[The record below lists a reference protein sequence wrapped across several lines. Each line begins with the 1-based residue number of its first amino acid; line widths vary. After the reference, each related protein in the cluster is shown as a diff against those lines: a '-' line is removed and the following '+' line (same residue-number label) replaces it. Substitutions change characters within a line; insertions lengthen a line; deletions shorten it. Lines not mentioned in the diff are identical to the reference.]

1 MKIPTIKAWVL
12 FLLVVFIACVLFVSP
27 AKAGEMTGEQ
37 QYVSQQEQRITVIP
51 EIPAEVLGM
60 MCSRRAQVFSEYF
73 ESQQPFFDKLDSLEG
88 ISTEQYHRTKKAYIG
103 IEKVFVRFV
112 GFFIIEK
119 ADKEIFIKLME
130 EKVFSQ
136 IS

>member
-1 MKIPTIKAWVL
+1 MKVSTIKALVL
-12 FLLVVFIACVLFVSP
+12 FLLTAFIACVLFVSP

-37 QYVSQQEQRITVIP
+37 QYVSQQVQRITVIP

-60 MCSRRAQVFSEYF
+60 MCPRRAQVFSEYF
-73 ESQQPFFDKLDSLEG
+73 ESQQPFFDKLDSLG
-88 ISTEQYHRTKKAYIG
+88 ISAEQYHRTKKAYIG
-103 IEKVFVRFV
+103 IEKLFVKLVNFFV
-112 GFFIIEK
+112 IEK
-119 ADKEIFIKLME
+119 ADKEIFTKLME